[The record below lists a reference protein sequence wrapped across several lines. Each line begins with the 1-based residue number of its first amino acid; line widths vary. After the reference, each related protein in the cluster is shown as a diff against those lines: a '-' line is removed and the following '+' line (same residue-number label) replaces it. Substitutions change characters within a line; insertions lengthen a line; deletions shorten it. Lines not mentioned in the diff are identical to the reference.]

1 MDETSSANGRAL
13 LLHRFNI
20 ARVIPK
26 LKKERML
33 SKWNVL
39 MSLPCKVPSSHRSTD
54 DELFTSDDKLTSPNE
69 PD

>member
-1 MDETSSANGRAL
+1 MKLPQQMGEHSCCTASIL
-13 LLHRFNI
+13 LELS
-20 ARVIPK
+20 PK